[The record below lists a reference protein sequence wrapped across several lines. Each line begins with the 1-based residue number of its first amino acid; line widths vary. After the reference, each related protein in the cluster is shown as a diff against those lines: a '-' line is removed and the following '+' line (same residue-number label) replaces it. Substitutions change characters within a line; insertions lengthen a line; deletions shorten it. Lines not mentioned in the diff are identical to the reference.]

1 VVSVTWGSDL
11 IAGPVTRMVATARTG
26 VEVLRFGGLQTGS
39 RPSPFQ
45 IMERCEMYRLRRYFP
60 EGANDPSRPPVV
72 LVPPM
77 MMSANVFDVTRDQG
91 AVGVLHDLGVD
102 PWVVDFGS
110 PDRET
115 GGLERTLSDHVV
127 ALSRVIDSVH
137 AHTGREV
144 HLAGYSQGGMF
155 CYQTAAYRRSEG
167 LASVI
172 TFGAAV
178 DSLSGLPFGIP
189 AALAGRGAQ
198 LIADHVFNRL
208 SVSGWMAR
216 TGFQLLDPIKTV
228 RARWDFLRQLHDR
241 EALLPK
247 EQQRRFLEVEGWVAW
262 SGPAVAELLR
272 QFVVHNRMM
281 AGGAVIDG
289 TLITL
294 AEITCPV
301 LAFVGEIDDI
311 GQPASVRGIRRA
323 APRAE
328 VSEVLLRAGHFGLV
342 VGSTA
347 ATHTWP
353 TVGNWVLWRDAQ
365 GPRPEGV
372 HAMEADPRV
381 GIDGDVGLS
390 SRIGHSAGALAE
402 LGIGVSLGLADAAV
416 GAARSGREI
425 AGEAVRTLP
434 RLARLGR
441 LQPHTRVSLG
451 GLMAEQANRAPEEE
465 CFLFEDRVHTNAAVD
480 CRIDEVVRGL
490 IAVGIRQGAHIGVLM
505 DTNPSAVA
513 AIAALSRLGAVAVLL
528 PPDDDLAAAVR
539 LCEVADIVT
548 DPNHLAGAAA
558 TGARVLILG
567 HGRTAHP
574 GRTESDRVV
583 ELDRLDL
590 SAERLPQ
597 WYRPNPG
604 RASDLAFV
612 FFSTTGGRR
621 VVKEVTNH
629 RWALSAYGTAT
640 AAALG
645 RRDTIYCLT
654 PLHHPSGLMVGLGG
668 AVAGGSR
675 IALTRGVDPTRFADE
690 VHRYGVTVVSYTW
703 AMLLELVEATSP
715 ELQDHHPIRL
725 FIGAGMPTGLWQK
738 VTDRFAPARVLEF
751 YASTEGDAVLA
762 NVAGTKIGAKGRPL
776 PGSTEIR
783 LGDYDAAT
791 GRFIE
796 DDHGFVRPCA
806 VDEVGVLLAKPRSG
820 HDAASVSMRGVFA
833 EGDTWI
839 TTDHLFRRD
848 SDGDYWFVDNRNTV
862 IQSVCGPVFCQ
873 PICDALGDIMV
884 IDLAVVYPVAADT
897 HDVAVAAV
905 TLGKGGVLTAAS
917 LTTALGG
924 LPRDQRP
931 AIVHIVDRIP
941 LTPSY
946 RPLSTALQEAGLP
959 TPGERTWYHDLTD
972 GHYRQSATAVD
983 EPALSSPREP
993 LRL

>member
-1 VVSVTWGSDL
+1 MVTVPWGSDL
-11 IAGPVTRMVATARTG
+11 IAGSVNRMIATMQNG

-45 IMERCEMYRLRRYFP
+45 IVERCDMYRLRKYFP
-60 EGANDPSRPPVV
+60 DGANDPSRPPVI

-127 ALSRVIDSVH
+127 ALSGIIDSVH
-137 AHTGREV
+137 AHTGRKV

-172 TFGAAV
+172 TFGSAV

-198 LIADHVFNRL
+198 LVADHVFNRL

-241 EALLPK
+241 EALLPR
-247 EQQRRFLEVEGWVAW
+247 EQQRRFLETEGWVAW

-301 LAFVGEIDDI
+301 LAFIGEVDDI
-311 GQPASVRGIRRA
+311 GQPASVRGILRA

-328 VSEVLLRAGHFGLV
+328 VSEALLRAGHFGLV

-353 TVGNWVLWRDAQ
+353 TVGKWVLWQEGRGLKPA
-365 GPRPEGV
+365 GV
-372 HAMEADPRV
+372 HAMEADPSV
-381 GIDGDVGLS
+381 GIDGAVGLS
-390 SRIGHSAGALAE
+390 SRIGHSAGVLAE
-402 LGIGVSLGLADAAV
+402 LGVGVSLGFADAAV
-416 GAARSGREI
+416 GAARSGKEI
-425 AGEAVRTLP
+425 AGEAARTLP

-441 LQPHTRVSLG
+441 LQPHSRVSLG
-451 GLMAEQANRAPEEE
+451 RLMAEQANRAPEEE

-480 CRIDEVVRGL
+480 HRIDDAVRGL
-490 IAVGIRQGAHIGVLM
+490 IAAGVRQGTHVGVLM
-505 DTNPSAVA
+505 DTSPSAVV

-528 PPDDDLAAAVR
+528 PPDDDLAAAVQ

-548 DPNHLAGAAA
+548 DADHLATASA
-558 TGARVLILG
+558 TGVRALVLG
-567 HGRTAHP
+567 HGRTADLC
-574 GRTESDRVV
+574 RTEPDRVV
-583 ELDRLDL
+583 ELDRLDM
-590 SAERLPQ
+590 SGAQLPQ

-621 VVKEVTNH
+621 VVKKVTNH

-645 RRDTIYCLT
+645 RGDTIYCLT

-668 AVAGGSR
+668 AIAGGSR
-675 IALTRGVDPTRFADE
+675 VALTRGVDPTRFADE
-690 VHRYGVTVVSYTW
+690 VHRYGVTVVTYTW
-703 AMLLELVEATSP
+703 ALLRELVEATSP
-715 ELQDHHPIRL
+715 ELAEHHPIRL
-725 FIGAGMPTGLWQK
+725 FIGAGMPIGLWQK

-776 PGSTEIR
+776 PGSIEIR
-783 LGDYDAAT
+783 LGGYDAAT
-791 GRFIE
+791 GRFVV

-806 VDEVGVLLAKPRSG
+806 DDEVGMLLAKPRSG
-820 HDAASVSMRGVFA
+820 LDAASVSMRSVFA

-862 IQSVCGPVFCQ
+862 IESVRGPVFCQ
-873 PICDALGDIMV
+873 PICDALGGLAV
-884 IDLAVVYPVAADT
+884 IDLAVVYPVVTDT

-905 TLGKGGVLTAAS
+905 MRGKDGVLTAEA
-917 LTTALGG
+917 LTTALGS

-931 AIVHIVDRIP
+931 AIVHLVDLIP

-946 RPLSTALQEAGLP
+946 RPLSTALRKAGLP
-959 TPGERTWYHDLTD
+959 APGETTWYHDFTD
-972 GHYRQSATAVD
+972 GHYRQSASTANSHSV
-983 EPALSSPREP
+983 
-993 LRL
+993 

>member
-1 VVSVTWGSDL
+1 VTWGSDL
-11 IAGPVTRMVATARTG
+11 IAGPANRVVATVQNG
-26 VEVLRFGGLQTGS
+26 VEVLRFGGFQTES

-45 IMERCEMYRLRRYFP
+45 TVEQHDMYRLRRYFP
-60 EGANDPSRPPVV
+60 ENANDSSRPPVV

-127 ALSRVIDSVH
+127 ALSRIIDSVH
-137 AHTGREV
+137 AHTGRKV

-178 DSLSGLPFGIP
+178 DSLSGLPFGFP

-198 LIADHVFNRL
+198 LVADHVFNRL

-216 TGFQLLDPIKTV
+216 TGFQLLDPMKTV

-241 EALLPK
+241 EALLPR

-294 AEITCPV
+294 AEITCPI
-301 LAFVGEIDDI
+301 LAFIGEIDDI

-323 APRAE
+323 APRAK
-328 VSEVLLRAGHFGLV
+328 VSEVRLRAGHFGLV

-347 ATHTWP
+347 ATQTWP
-353 TVGNWVLWRDAQ
+353 TVGQWVLWQDGR
-365 GPRPEGV
+365 GPRPQGV
-372 HAMEADPRV
+372 HAMEADPGV
-381 GIDGDVGLS
+381 GIAGAVGLS

-402 LGIGVSLGLADAAV
+402 LGIGVSLGLADFAV
-416 GAARSGREI
+416 GAARGSRAV

-441 LQPHTRVSLG
+441 LQAHTRVSLG

-480 CRIDEVVRGL
+480 HRIDDAVRAL
-490 IAVGIRQGAHIGVLM
+490 IAVGVRRGAHIGVLM
-505 DTNPSAVA
+505 DTSPGAVV

-528 PPDDDLAAAVR
+528 PPDDDLAAAVD
-539 LCEVADIVT
+539 LCEVADIIA
-548 DPNHLAGAAA
+548 DPNHLTAAAA
-558 TGARVLILG
+558 TGVRVLILD
-567 HGRTAHP
+567 HDRVATLCQ
-574 GRTESDRVV
+574 TESDRIV

-590 SAERLPQ
+590 SGARLPQ

-604 RASDLAFV
+604 QASDAAFV

-629 RWALSAYGTAT
+629 RWALSAYGTAS
-640 AAALG
+640 AAALDRG
-645 RRDTIYCLT
+645 DTIYCLT

-690 VHRYGVTVVSYTW
+690 IHRYGVTVVTYTW
-703 AMLLELVEATSP
+703 ATLRELVEATSP
-715 ELQDHHPIRL
+715 ELAEHHPIRL
-725 FIGAGMPTGLWQK
+725 FIGAGMPTGLWHK
-738 VTDRFAPARVLEF
+738 VADRFAPARVLEF

-762 NVAGTKIGAKGRPL
+762 NITGTKTGAKGRPL
-776 PGSTEIR
+776 PGSSTIR
-783 LGDYDAAT
+783 LGAYDAAT

-796 DDHGFVRPCA
+796 NDHGFVRPC
-806 VDEVGVLLAKPRSG
+806 VDGEVGVLLVKPGSG
-820 HDAASVSMRGVFA
+820 VDAARVSMRSVFA
-833 EGDTWI
+833 DGDTWI

-848 SDGDYWFVDNRNTV
+848 NDGDYWFVDNRNTV
-862 IQSVCGPVFCQ
+862 IQSARGPVFCQ
-873 PICDALGDIMV
+873 PICDALGDISV
-884 IDLAVVYPVAADT
+884 IDLAVVYPVTTDA
-897 HDVAVAAV
+897 HDIAVAAV
-905 TLGKGGVLTAAS
+905 TLGKGGVLSGAS
-917 LTTALGG
+917 LATALKC
-924 LPRDQRP
+924 LPQDQCP
-931 AIVHIVDRIP
+931 AIVHIVEHMP

-946 RPLSTALQEAGLP
+946 RPLSTALRGAGLP
-959 TPGERTWYHDLTD
+959 VPGEATWYHNFTD
-972 GHYRQSATAVD
+972 GHYRQSAITAARHD
-983 EPALSSPREP
+983 A
-993 LRL
+993 

>member
-1 VVSVTWGSDL
+1 
-11 IAGPVTRMVATARTG
+11 
-26 VEVLRFGGLQTGS
+26 
-39 RPSPFQ
+39 
-45 IMERCEMYRLRRYFP
+45 MYRLRRYFP
-60 EGANDPSRPPVV
+60 DSANDPSRPPVI
-72 LVPPM
+72 LVSPM

-110 PDRET
+110 PDLET
-115 GGLERTLSDHVV
+115 DGLERTLSDHVV

-137 AHTGREV
+137 AHTGRKV

-155 CYQTAAYRRSEG
+155 CYQAAAYRRSEG

-172 TFGAAV
+172 TFGSAV

-198 LIADHVFNRL
+198 LVADHVFNRL

-241 EALLPK
+241 EALLPR

-301 LAFVGEIDDI
+301 LAFIGEIDDI

-323 APRAE
+323 APRAD

-353 TVGNWVLWRDAQ
+353 TVGKWVLWQDGR
-365 GPRPEGV
+365 GPRPDGV
-372 HAMEADPRV
+372 HAMETDPGV
-381 GIDGDVGLS
+381 GIDGAVGLS

-416 GAARSGREI
+416 GVARSGREI

-480 CRIDEVVRGL
+480 HRIDDAVRGL

-505 DTNPSAVA
+505 ETSPSAVI

-528 PPDDDLAAAVR
+528 PPDDDLAAAVQ

-548 DPNHLAGAAA
+548 DPHHLAAAAA
-558 TGARVLILG
+558 TGTRVLVLG
-567 HGRTAHP
+567 HGRTADLC
-574 GRTESDRVV
+574 RTESDRSSSWTASTCPVRGCRSGIGRTRAGQV
-583 ELDRLDL
+583 ISPSCS
-590 SAERLPQ
+590 SARREDAGWSRRSPII
-597 WYRPNPG
+597 
-604 RASDLAFV
+604 
-612 FFSTTGGRR
+612 GGRCR
-621 VVKEVTNH
+621 P
-629 RWALSAYGTAT
+629 TARP
-640 AAALG
+640 LPPRSG
-645 RRDTIYCLT
+645 RGDTIYCLT

-690 VHRYGVTVVSYTW
+690 VHRYGVTVVTYTW
-703 AMLLELVEATSP
+703 AMLLELVEAASP
-715 ELQDHHPIRL
+715 ELAEHHPIRL
-725 FIGAGMPTGLWQK
+725 FIGAGMPIGLWHK

-762 NVAGTKIGAKGRPL
+762 NVAGTKTGAKGRPL

-783 LGDYDAAT
+783 LAAL
-791 GRFIE
+791 R
-796 DDHGFVRPCA
+796 
-806 VDEVGVLLAKPRSG
+806 
-820 HDAASVSMRGVFA
+820 
-833 EGDTWI
+833 
-839 TTDHLFRRD
+839 RRD
-848 SDGDYWFVDNRNTV
+848 
-862 IQSVCGPVFCQ
+862 GP
-873 PICDALGDIMV
+873 LHRG
-884 IDLAVVYPVAADT
+884 
-897 HDVAVAAV
+897 
-905 TLGKGGVLTAAS
+905 
-917 LTTALGG
+917 
-924 LPRDQRP
+924 
-931 AIVHIVDRIP
+931 
-941 LTPSY
+941 
-946 RPLSTALQEAGLP
+946 
-959 TPGERTWYHDLTD
+959 
-972 GHYRQSATAVD
+972 
-983 EPALSSPREP
+983 
-993 LRL
+993 

>member
-1 VVSVTWGSDL
+1 
-11 IAGPVTRMVATARTG
+11 
-26 VEVLRFGGLQTGS
+26 
-39 RPSPFQ
+39 
-45 IMERCEMYRLRRYFP
+45 
-60 EGANDPSRPPVV
+60 
-72 LVPPM
+72 
-77 MMSANVFDVTRDQG
+77 
-91 AVGVLHDLGVD
+91 VD

-115 GGLERTLSDHVV
+115 DGLERTLSDHVV

-137 AHTGREV
+137 AHTGRKV

-178 DSLSGLPFGIP
+178 DSFGGLPFGIP
-189 AALAGRGAQ
+189 AVLAARGAQ
-198 LIADHVFNRL
+198 LVADHVFNHF

-262 SGPAVAELLR
+262 SGPAIAELLR

-281 AGGAVIDG
+281 AGGAAIDG

-294 AEITCPV
+294 AEISCPI
-301 LAFVGEIDDI
+301 LAFIGEVDDI
-311 GQPASVRGIRRA
+311 GHPVAVRGIRRA

-353 TVGNWVLWRDAQ
+353 NVAEWVLWQEGRA
-365 GPRPEGV
+365 PRPQDV
-372 HAMEADPRV
+372 HPMDADPSV
-381 GIDGDVGLS
+381 GIEGAAGLPA
-390 SRIGHSAGALAE
+390 RIAHSANALAE
-402 LGIGVSLGLADAAV
+402 VGIGATLGVAEAAL
-416 GAARSGREI
+416 GAARSGREM

-465 CFLFEDRVHTNAAVD
+465 CFLFDDRVHTNAAVD
-480 CRIDEVVRGL
+480 HRIDEMVRGL
-490 IAVGIRQGAHIGVLM
+490 IAVGVRQGARIGVLM
-505 DTNPSAVA
+505 DTSPSAVS

-528 PPDDDLAAAVR
+528 PPDDDLVTAVQ
-539 LCEVADIVT
+539 LCEVTDIVT
-548 DPNHLAGAAA
+548 DPDHLAAA
-558 TGARVLILG
+558 TATGVRVLVLG
-567 HGRTAHP
+567 QGHTADLCRR
-574 GRTESDRVV
+574 GSDRVV

-590 SAERLPQ
+590 SGERLPQ

-604 RASDLAFV
+604 RASELAFV
-612 FFSTTGGRR
+612 FFSTTGRRR
-621 VVKEVTNH
+621 VVKEVTNR

-645 RRDTIYCLT
+645 RGDTIYCLT
-654 PLHHPSGLMVGLGG
+654 PLHHPSGLMVSLGG

-675 IALTRGVDPTRFADE
+675 IALTRGVHPTEFADE
-690 VHRYGVTVVSYTW
+690 IHRYGVTVVSYTW
-703 AMLLELVEATSP
+703 AILSELVEATSP
-715 ELQDHHPIRL
+715 ELQEQHPIRL
-725 FIGAGMPTGLWQK
+725 FIGAGMPIGLWHK

-762 NVAGTKIGAKGRPL
+762 NVAGTKTGAKGRPL

-783 LGDYDAAT
+783 LGGYDAAT

-806 VDEVGVLLAKPRSG
+806 DDEVGVLLAKSRPG
-820 HDAASVSMRGVFA
+820 LDAAHVSMRGVFTQD
-833 EGDTWI
+833 DTWI
-839 TTDHLFRRD
+839 NTDHLFRRD
-848 SDGDYWFVDNRNTV
+848 SDGDYWFVDNRNAV
-862 IQSVCGPVFCQ
+862 IRSVRGPVFCQ
-873 PICDALGDIMV
+873 PICDALGDITA
-884 IDLAVVYPVAADT
+884 IDLAVVYPVATEAD
-897 HDVAVAAV
+897 DVAVAAV
-905 TLGKGGVLTAAS
+905 TLGKGGKLTAAI
-917 LTTALGG
+917 LTTALSG
-924 LPRDQRP
+924 LPRNQRP
-931 AIVHIVDRIP
+931 AIVHIVEQIP
-941 LTPSY
+941 LTRSY
-946 RPLSTALQEAGLP
+946 RPLSTTLREAGLP
-959 TPGERTWYHDLTD
+959 APGKMTWHHDYTD
-972 GHYRQSATAVD
+972 GRYRQGAVIGVTAATV
-983 EPALSSPREP
+983 
-993 LRL
+993 

>member
-1 VVSVTWGSDL
+1 VWYPVTWGSDL
-11 IAGPVTRMVATARTG
+11 IVGPANRMIATVQNG
-26 VEVLRFGGLQTGS
+26 VEVLRFGGLQTGFL
-39 RPSPFQ
+39 PSPFQ
-45 IMERCEMYRLRRYFP
+45 IVERCDMYRLRRYFP
-60 EGANDPSRPPVV
+60 DSTTDPSRSPVI

-127 ALSRVIDSVH
+127 ALSRIIDSVH
-137 AHTGREV
+137 AHTGRNV

-155 CYQTAAYRRSEG
+155 CYQAAAYRRSAG

-172 TFGAAV
+172 TFGSAV

-189 AALAGRGAQ
+189 AALAGRAAQ
-198 LIADHVFNRL
+198 LVADHVFNHL

-216 TGFQLLDPIKTV
+216 TGFQLLDPIKAA

-241 EALLPK
+241 EALLPR

-294 AEITCPV
+294 AEISCPV
-301 LAFVGEIDDI
+301 LTFIGEVDDI

-347 ATHTWP
+347 ATRTWP
-353 TVGNWVLWRDAQ
+353 TVGQWVLWQDGQ
-365 GPRPEGV
+365 GPRPDGV
-372 HAMEADPRV
+372 RPMEADSV
-381 GIDGDVGLS
+381 GIDGTVGLS

-402 LGIGVSLGLADAAV
+402 LSIGVSLALADAAA
-416 GAARSGREI
+416 GAARSSRGI
-425 AGEAVRTLP
+425 AGEAVRTVP

-451 GLMAEQANRAPEEE
+451 GLIAEQANRAPEEE
-465 CFLFEDRVHTNAAVD
+465 CFLFEDRVQTNAAVD
-480 CRIDEVVRGL
+480 RGIDDAVRRL

-505 DTNPSAVA
+505 DTSPSAVT

-528 PPDDDLAAAVR
+528 PPDEDLAAAVQ

-548 DPNHLAGAAA
+548 DPTHLAAAA
-558 TGARVLILG
+558 TTGTRVLILG
-567 HGRTAHP
+567 HGRSADLC
-574 GRTESDRVV
+574 RRESDRVV

-590 SAERLPQ
+590 SGARLPQ

-604 RASDLAFV
+604 RARDVAFV
-612 FFSTTGGRR
+612 FFNTTGGRR

-645 RRDTIYCLT
+645 RSDTIYCLT
-654 PLHHPSGLMVGLGG
+654 PLHHPSGLLVGLGG

-690 VHRYGVTVVSYTW
+690 VHRYGVTVVAYTW
-703 AMLLELVEATSP
+703 AMLHELVEATSP
-715 ELQDHHPIRL
+715 ELAEHHPIRL
-725 FIGAGMPTGLWQK
+725 FIGAGMPTGLWHK

-751 YASTEGDAVLA
+751 YASTEGDAVLG
-762 NVAGTKIGAKGRPL
+762 NVAGTKTGAKGRPL

-783 LGDYDAAT
+783 LAGYDAAT

-806 VDEVGVLLAKPRSG
+806 DDEVGVLLAKPRSG
-820 HDAASVSMRGVFA
+820 PDAASVSMRSVFVK
-833 EGDTWI
+833 GDTWI

-848 SDGDYWFVDNRNTV
+848 SDGDFWFVDNRNTV
-862 IQSVCGPVFCQ
+862 IQSVRGPVFCQ
-873 PICDALGDIMV
+873 PICDALGEITV
-884 IDLAVVYPVAADT
+884 IDLAVVYPVATDT

-905 TLGKGGVLTAAS
+905 TLGKGGVLTAHT
-917 LTTALGG
+917 LTTALSA

-931 AIVHIVDRIP
+931 AIVQIVDRMP

-946 RPLSTALQEAGLP
+946 RPLSTALRAAGLP
-959 TPGERTWYHDLTD
+959 VPGESTWYHNFAD
-972 GHYRQSATAVD
+972 GRYRQ
-983 EPALSSPREP
+983 PAIVGSTP
-993 LRL
+993 

>member
-1 VVSVTWGSDL
+1 MTWGSDL
-11 IAGPVTRMVATARTG
+11 ISGPVSRVIATMQNG
-26 VEVLRFGGLQTGS
+26 VEVLRFGGFKTGS
-39 RPSPFQ
+39 LPSPFQ
-45 IMERCEMYRLRRYFP
+45 VVERCDMYRLRRYFP
-60 EGANDPSRPPVV
+60 ERANDPSRPPVI

-91 AVGVLHDLGVD
+91 AVGILHDLGVD

-127 ALSRVIDSVH
+127 ALSRVVDSVH
-137 AHTGREV
+137 AHTGRKV

-241 EALLPK
+241 EALLPR

-328 VSEVLLRAGHFGLV
+328 VSEVLLGAGHFGLV

-347 ATHTWP
+347 AAHTWP
-353 TVGNWVLWRDAQ
+353 AVGKWVLWQEGQ

-372 HAMEADPRV
+372 HAMEADPGV
-381 GIDGDVGLS
+381 GIDGAVGLS

-402 LGIGVSLGLADAAV
+402 LGIAVSLGLADAAM
-416 GAARSGREI
+416 GAARSGRGI
-425 AGEAVRTLP
+425 AGEAVRTVP
-434 RLARLGR
+434 RLARLGQ

-451 GLMAEQANRAPEEE
+451 ALMAEQANRAPEEE
-465 CFLFEDRVHTNAAVD
+465 CFLFEDRVHTNAAAD
-480 CRIDEVVRGL
+480 HRIDDAVRGL
-490 IAVGIRQGAHIGVLM
+490 IAVGIRQGAQVGVLM
-505 DTNPSAVA
+505 DTSPSAVA

-528 PPDDDLAAAVR
+528 PPDDDLAAAVQ
-539 LCEVADIVT
+539 LCEVAEIVT
-548 DPNHLAGAAA
+548 DPNHLAAAAA
-558 TGARVLILG
+558 TGARVLVLG
-567 HGRTAHP
+567 HDPTADL
-574 GRTESDRVV
+574 GRTESDRYV

-590 SAERLPQ
+590 SGALPQ

-604 RASDLAFV
+604 RARDLAFV

-645 RRDTIYCLT
+645 RGDTIYCLT
-654 PLHHPSGLMVGLGG
+654 PLHHPSGLMVSLGG

-675 IALTRGVDPTRFADE
+675 IALTRGVHPTEFADE

-703 AMLLELVEATSP
+703 AMLSELVEATSP
-715 ELQDHHPIRL
+715 ELQEHHPIRL
-725 FIGAGMPTGLWQK
+725 FIGAGMPIGLWHK
-738 VTDRFAPARVLEF
+738 VIDRFAPARVLEF

-762 NVAGTKIGAKGRPL
+762 NVAGTKTGAKGRPL
-776 PGSTEIR
+776 PGSAEIR
-783 LGDYDAAT
+783 LGAYDAAT

-806 VDEVGVLLAKPRSG
+806 DDEVGVLLAKPRNG
-820 HDAASVSMRGVFA
+820 LDAARVSMRGVFA
-833 EGDTWI
+833 GGDTWI

-862 IQSVCGPVFCQ
+862 IQSVRGPVFCQ
-873 PICDALGDIMV
+873 PICDALGEITA
-884 IDLAVVYPVAADT
+884 IDLAVVYPVTTDE

-905 TLGKGGVLTAAS
+905 TLGKDGVLTAAS
-917 LTTALGG
+917 LTTALSG

-931 AIVHIVDRIP
+931 AIVHIIDRIP

-946 RPLSTALQEAGLP
+946 RPLSTALRAAGLP
-959 TPGERTWYHDLTD
+959 TPGESTWYHDLTD
-972 GHYRQSATAVD
+972 GHYR
-983 EPALSSPREP
+983 
-993 LRL
+993 

>member
-1 VVSVTWGSDL
+1 
-11 IAGPVTRMVATARTG
+11 
-26 VEVLRFGGLQTGS
+26 
-39 RPSPFQ
+39 
-45 IMERCEMYRLRRYFP
+45 
-60 EGANDPSRPPVV
+60 
-72 LVPPM
+72 
-77 MMSANVFDVTRDQG
+77 
-91 AVGVLHDLGVD
+91 
-102 PWVVDFGS
+102 
-110 PDRET
+110 
-115 GGLERTLSDHVV
+115 
-127 ALSRVIDSVH
+127 
-137 AHTGREV
+137 
-144 HLAGYSQGGMF
+144 
-155 CYQTAAYRRSEG
+155 
-167 LASVI
+167 
-172 TFGAAV
+172 
-178 DSLSGLPFGIP
+178 
-189 AALAGRGAQ
+189 
-198 LIADHVFNRL
+198 
-208 SVSGWMAR
+208 
-216 TGFQLLDPIKTV
+216 
-228 RARWDFLRQLHDR
+228 
-241 EALLPK
+241 LLPR

-281 AGGAVIDG
+281 AGGAAIGG

-301 LAFVGEIDDI
+301 LAFIGEVDDI
-311 GQPASVRGIRRA
+311 GQPAAVRGIRRA

-347 ATHTWP
+347 AKRTWP
-353 TVGNWVLWRDAQ
+353 TVGNWVLWRDGQ
-365 GPRPEGV
+365 GPMPEGV
-372 HAMEADPRV
+372 HAMEADPSV

-451 GLMAEQANRAPEEE
+451 GLMAEQANRAPNEE

-505 DTNPSAVA
+505 DTSPSAVA

-539 LCEVADIVT
+539 LCEVADMVT
-548 DPNHLAGAAA
+548 DPHHLAAAAA

-567 HGRTAHP
+567 HGRSADL
-574 GRTESDRVV
+574 GRTESNRVV

-645 RRDTIYCLT
+645 RGDTIYCLT
-654 PLHHPSGLMVGLGG
+654 PLHHPSGLMIGLGG

-703 AMLLELVEATSP
+703 AMLLELVDATSP
-715 ELQDHHPIRL
+715 ELQEHHPIRL
-725 FIGAGMPTGLWQK
+725 FIGAGMPIGLWHK
-738 VTDRFAPARVLEF
+738 VADRFAPARVLEF
-751 YASTEGDAVLA
+751 YASTEGDALLA
-762 NVAGTKIGAKGRPL
+762 NVAGTKTGAKGRPL
-776 PGSTEIR
+776 PGSAEIR
-783 LGDYDAAT
+783 LGGYDAAT

-806 VDEVGVLLAKPRSG
+806 DDEVGLLLAKPRSG
-820 HDAASVSMRGVFA
+820 LDAAHVSMRGVFA
-833 EGDTWI
+833 NGDTWI

-848 SDGDYWFVDNRNTV
+848 RDGDYWFVDNRNTV
-862 IQSVCGPVFCQ
+862 IQSVRGPVFCQ
-873 PICDALGDIMV
+873 PICDALGDITV
-884 IDLAVVYPVAADT
+884 IDLAVVYPVATDM

-905 TLGKGGVLTAAS
+905 TLGKDGVLTAAS

-946 RPLSTALQEAGLP
+946 RPLSTTLREAGLP
-959 TPGERTWYHDLTD
+959 EPGETTWYHDHAD
-972 GHYRQSATAVD
+972 GHYRQLATAVGK
-983 EPALSSPREP
+983 PAPSSPREP
-993 LRL
+993 LSL